1 MTTRFFSFFR
11 TATLLTVFATLALAG
26 PGGSAGYPK
35 LFSGPGSNQ
44 PYLTDGPGS
53 GGGYLPDGPGL
64 GGGYLTGRGNGGY
77 GRPTR

>member
-35 LFSGPGSNQ
+35 LVSGPGSNQ

-53 GGGYLPDGPGL
+53 GGGYLLEGL
-64 GGGYLTGRGNGGY
+64 GLDANGTEGGGY